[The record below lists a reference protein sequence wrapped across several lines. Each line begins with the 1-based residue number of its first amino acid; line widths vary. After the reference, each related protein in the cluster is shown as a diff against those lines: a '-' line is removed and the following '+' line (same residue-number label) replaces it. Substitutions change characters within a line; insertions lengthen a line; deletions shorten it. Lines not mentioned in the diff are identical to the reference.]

1 MHDNAPSHCSYL
13 TKEFLS
19 NQGFKN
25 GRLMEWP
32 SNSPDL
38 NPIENCF
45 GSLKTFMY
53 AGAKQY
59 NSKKCLLDGLVSSVK
74 KLDQIYINRLIKSM
88 DTRIAELF
96 EKKGNF
102 LKY

>member
-1 MHDNAPSHCSYL
+1 
-13 TKEFLS
+13 
-19 NQGFKN
+19 
-25 GRLMEWP
+25 MEWP

-45 GSLKTFMY
+45 GSLKAIIY
-53 AGAKQY
+53 ACAKQY

-88 DTRIAELF
+88 DIHIAELF
-96 EKKGNF
+96 EKKSNF